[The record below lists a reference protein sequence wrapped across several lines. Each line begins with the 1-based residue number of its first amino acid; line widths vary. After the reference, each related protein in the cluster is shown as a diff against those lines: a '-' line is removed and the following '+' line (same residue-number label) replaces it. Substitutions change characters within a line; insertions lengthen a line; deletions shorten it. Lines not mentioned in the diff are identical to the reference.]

1 MPNGYNNVIP
11 NTGTQISMGKVYYAL
26 GLTGTYPPV
35 AGANV
40 GLNSTLGA
48 NRGVNLSGQPNIG
61 AGNQTAESSDF
72 GGLLTPAY
80 YPYYVYD
87 AYVQVNS
94 GGVCVDSGGIVT
106 VTYDGPSLSSTLIYS
121 EGVTT
126 TVYRIVSTR
135 YISDTAPSY
144 EFSDPIQRA
153 ASYCNT

>member
-26 GLTGTYPPV
+26 GLTGTWPPST
-35 AGANV
+35 GANI

-87 AYVQVNS
+87 AYEQINS
-94 GGVCVDSGGIVT
+94 GGVCVDTGPVVQ
-106 VTYDGPSLSSTLIYS
+106 VTYDGPNLSSSTIYS
-121 EGVTT
+121 EGTT
-126 TVYRIVSTR
+126 PNGYRIISTR
-135 YISDTAPSY
+135 YISDTAPVF
-144 EFSDPIQRA
+144 EFSNPTVRA
-153 ASYCNT
+153 ASWCNT